1 MESLEAEI
9 YESDLVKLKK
19 ENAKKFDAHLKKTQK
34 QVLES
39 VDAKQVNLAIKAL
52 QKLHTQSKKK
62 GEKNLL
68 AEDDASLSVT
78 FTMT

>member
-1 MESLEAEI
+1 LESLETEI

-34 QVLES
+34 LVQDS
-39 VDAKQVNLAIKAL
+39 VDAKQVNMAIKAL
-52 QKLHTQSKKK
+52 QKYNTQSKKK
-62 GEKNLL
+62 GEKGLL
-68 AEDDASLSVT
+68 GEDDASLSVT